1 MSQAPRLPLQT
12 RGIIT
17 KYAMASPDRDRQTVI
32 QLIKEEL
39 QSKRLRVPKDATLL
53 RIISQARAS
62 DVRDP
67 DLDRPWSMASQAH
80 PGTATPGEMLPF
92 VVQAFL
98 VGLTEL
104 KHRLTVRE
112 ALWYCRL
119 FHLGLHMNQEDG
131 ETPGGFDVRTAVS
144 NTLRRAID
152 YAARELVCKKEGR
165 PLDTSDLDGELL
177 HTYLYLD
184 QMIREDFGIPS
195 EGVETFRTQAVEA
208 LAQQRI
214 PKPAWWK
221 SGERG
226 GRQ

>member
-17 KYAMASPDRDRQTVI
+17 KHATASPDRDRQAVI

-39 QSKRLRVPKDATLL
+39 QSKRLRVPKDATML

-62 DVRDP
+62 EVRDP
-67 DLDRPWSMASQAH
+67 DLDRPWSMSSQVDPA
-80 PGTATPGEMLPF
+80 TATPGEMLPWLVRAF
-92 VVQAFL
+92 VTA
-98 VGLTEL
+98 LTDFS
-104 KHRLTVRE
+104 HRLTVRE

-119 FHLGLHMNQEDG
+119 LHLALRLNSGDRETG
-131 ETPGGFDVRTAVS
+131 EGPDVMTAVS
-144 NTLRRAID
+144 NALRWAID
-152 YAARELVCKKEGR
+152 YAARELVCKREGR

-184 QMIREDFGIPS
+184 QMIREDFGIPP
-195 EGVETFRTQAVEA
+195 EGVDKFRAEAIAA

-214 PKPAWWK
+214 PRPAWWK
-221 SGERG
+221 PA
-226 GRQ
+226 